1 MFITLE
7 GGEGSGKSTLLNAIS
22 QSFSDR
28 GISHLTTREPGGTP
42 TAERIREVA
51 LDPARETP
59 LSALAMA
66 LLMNAARAD
75 HLDNLIRPNL
85 AQGKSVVCD
94 RFSDS
99 TRAYQMAQGGVSE
112 EALGMLDTTV
122 LADTVPDLTLLL
134 DAAPEDLLSRRKAR
148 AGQADVFER
157 RELAFHRAVREQFL
171 AIAKQAPDRVVVLN
185 ALQAPGALSEA
196 AVQVILQRMLERG
209 QT

>member
-1 MFITLE
+1 
-7 GGEGSGKSTLLNAIS
+7 LNAIS

-28 GISHLTTREPGGTP
+28 GISHVATREPGGTP

-99 TRAYQMAQGGVSE
+99 TRAYQIAQGGVSE

-122 LADTVPDLTLLL
+122 LAGTVPDLTLLL

-148 AGQADVFER
+148 AGRTDAFER

-171 AIAKQAPDRVVVLN
+171 AIAKQAPDRVVVLD
-185 ALQAPGALSEA
+185 ALQAPEALAEA
-196 AVQVILQRMLERG
+196 AVQVVLPRMLERG